1 MTQKQTDALTAL
13 LNAVQTAISE
23 ERGYWDDQHQ
33 TSDHRAPD
41 WLGALEEDFT
51 FARRAVGAKWAGREW
66 EIPAIPDA
74 ASV

>member
-13 LNAVQTAISE
+13 LNAVQTAINE

-41 WLGALEEDFT
+41 WLITLEEEFPL
-51 FARRAVGAKWAGREW
+51 ARRAVGAKWAGREW
-66 EIPAIPDA
+66 VIPAIPDS